1 MSSEGSNKKH
11 LIHFKSSDR
20 EIMIGVDTE
29 VIAELSNSLFRRIHT
44 YKVCD
49 RSISDVRKRCL
60 SIWLDA

>member
-29 VIAELSNSLFRRIHT
+29 VIAEHSLFRRIHT

-60 SIWLDA
+60 SI